1 MNKRLDNIDA
11 LIAECTA
18 QVQQNADVISSTIQ
32 GLVGGTGYTLSDSLQ
47 TIWTSTDGLE
57 AINKIVSVTTNV
69 TTAVNNVKASV
80 DAIYAASQAEAE

>member
-1 MNKRLDNIDA
+1 M
-11 LIAECTA
+11 
-18 QVQQNADVISSTIQ
+18 QQNADVISSTIQ

-69 TTAVNNVKASV
+69 TTAINNVKASV